1 MVKAKCS
8 RCSHEWE
15 YSGKAIMATCPSC
28 ILKTRVKPFVIDSN
42 LEGDLN
48 TSKVNVELSTTK
60 KVTEVSVET
69 VEKVQ
74 DPSQIR

>member
-1 MVKAKCS
+1 M
-8 RCSHEWE
+8 
-15 YSGKAIMATCPSC
+15 I
-28 ILKTRVKPFVIDSN
+28 SN